1 MTLVDTSIWVDH
13 FRATDQVLEALL
25 SRDDVLT
32 HPFVIGELAMGN
44 LRRRDAI
51 LSDMRGLPL
60 AITAMDDE
68 VLDFVQEHS
77 LHGLGIGYVDAHLL
91 AAVRLT
97 AGATLWTRDKRLD
110 AAARRLSVAARVVN

>member
-1 MTLVDTSIWVDH
+1 LTLVDTSIWVDH